1 MNTDATTKPLP
12 RISKARL
19 RCGHRYARPTPCR
32 WARFTTPFFL
42 ISLQAEE
49 SATSTHFAVAVLLS
63 TVLVAFL
70 APLLGAYADSRGR
83 RNTLFKLVGFASIIG
98 TLVAFARDSAD
109 WRRAGD
115 CDLCGHYQLAHS
127 CKHTNFY
134 DSYISLLGSIDQNYR
149 WTIRSGLGAWL
160 PGRADHALCRH
171 PRCPGFSRADRQR
184 AITESCSVR
193 GCVILRRILF
203 VRIRQSAKRHAGN
216 KSVLD
221 VSDRVQNA
229 SENGGNTASSFSSL
243 SGIFSSSTE

>member
-1 MNTDATTKPLP
+1 MGTLYYP
-12 RISKARL
+12 I
-19 RCGHRYARPTPCR
+19 
-32 WARFTTPFFL
+32 FFN
-42 ISLQAEE
+42 QFAGRG

-98 TLVAFARDSAD
+98 TWFFARNRAD

-115 CDLCGHYQLAHS
+115 CDLCGIPTSHS

-134 DSYISLLGSIDQNYR
+134 DSYISLLGSIDQ
-149 WTIRSGLGAWL
+149 TIAGQSGAGWGLGYLGGLL
-160 PGRADHALCRH
+160 PFAVTLAVLDFRV
-171 PRCPGFSRADRQR
+171 PTDRER
-184 AITESCSVR
+184 LRIVFVR

-229 SENGGNTASSFSSL
+229 PRMAETPHLLSL
-243 SGIFSSSTE
+243 PCREYSHRRRNDDGSLFMSVYATETLKLPSAR